1 MERTNCD
8 CKLCQVPCRTMAG
21 YLVPDDIVTYMTV
34 TNYFSD
40 FTYAATEVD
49 LNSMLPWAE
58 KFLLASDGVFAHA
71 PSLSGGETEGLEGH
85 HIKIPMLVPNVR
97 PPSSGKME
105 GACIHYFVDPPLSQ
119 NDASKTDGV
128 CMIHAHSPYGC
139 RMFDAH
145 LPAEDASVRA
155 RKGMVSI
162 LEAWRKALSDDVD
175 LDGESDEMTVEEG
188 IYVGLWMRL
197 RQSGKAARPA
207 AELRREAIA
216 MLAKYGY

>member
-71 PSLSGGETEGLEGH
+71 PSLSGARQKGLRG
-85 HIKIPMLVPNVR
+85 IISRYQCLYPMCVR
-97 PPSSGKME
+97 
-105 GACIHYFVDPPLSQ
+105 HPLGRWREPAFITSL
-119 NDASKTDGV
+119 
-128 CMIHAHSPYGC
+128 ILRSP
-139 RMFDAH
+139 RTMH
-145 LPAEDASVRA
+145 QKL
-155 RKGMVSI
+155 MVF
-162 LEAWRKALSDDVD
+162 A
-175 LDGESDEMTVEEG
+175 
-188 IYVGLWMRL
+188 
-197 RQSGKAARPA
+197 
-207 AELRREAIA
+207 
-216 MLAKYGY
+216 